1 MKKTLVAAL
10 ALVGCG
16 FASGAHAQSSDAS
29 AGTGGGLAPTLIM
42 PGLLTNPL
50 TSGLDSEGSPGAGAP
65 RVNETPDAAPRGSL
79 LGGRRRDARSRHQLG
94 E

>member
-1 MKKTLVAAL
+1 MSKKTLGAAL

-42 PGLLTNPL
+42 PRLLTNPL

-65 RVNETPDAAPRGSL
+65 RVNETPDAASGAPYSVE
-79 LGGRRRDARSRHQLG
+79 G
-94 E
+94 EETLDPDTN